1 MKKQQLVTAVEIAT
15 PAKVAVHTDESFLNL
30 ANPNQIWIVIN
41 LLALTPIGI
50 PIDANSIEKW

>member
-30 ANPNQIWIVIN
+30 VNPNQIWFVIN
-41 LLALTPIGI
+41 LLALAPIGI
-50 PIDANSIEKW
+50 ISAKSIGKL